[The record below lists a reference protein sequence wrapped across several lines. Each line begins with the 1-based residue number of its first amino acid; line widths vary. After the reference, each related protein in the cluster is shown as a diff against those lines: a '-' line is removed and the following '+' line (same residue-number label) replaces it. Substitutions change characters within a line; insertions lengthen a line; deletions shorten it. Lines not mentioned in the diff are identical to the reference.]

1 MAANDNIV
9 QFQRAARDINPGRF
23 LIPERLVE
31 ARLAKR
37 WNQTELANDVGVTRQ
52 SISTYEMGT
61 KKPEP
66 DTMSALARA
75 LEQPISFF
83 TRGDLPTF
91 GPASANFYRKV
102 GADTKRRNSACAVYA
117 NWLGQAAFAFDVFV
131 NYPDLDL
138 PSFEPKETNTNRYSE
153 EEIEA
158 IAEKVRE
165 HFGLG
170 LGPISNVVRLLESKG
185 VIVCRVVIPDEKIEA
200 FSFWRGDR
208 AFVFLA
214 SEKDSAARA
223 RLDAAHELGH
233 LCMHRWVSAEEID
246 DEKALKEIEREADR
260 FAAAFLL
267 PRKSFP
273 NEIYSPRLM
282 AFVDLKRRWKVS
294 IQAMVLRCKTLGLFD
309 EQQVTTLYK
318 QISARKWRTSEPM
331 DGEGGLPLE
340 QPLLLKKIA
349 EMVLLAGKIKRDEL
363 KGALGFAPSWIEK
376 LVGLPP
382 GALDQDGDID
392 INPTLKLN

>member
-1 MAANDNIV
+1 MAANDNII
-9 QFQRAARDINPGRF
+9 QFSKAARDESLGRL
-23 LIPERLVE
+23 LIPERLLE
-31 ARLAKR
+31 ARLTKR
-37 WNQTELANDVGVTRQ
+37 WNQSELANAVGVTRQ

-66 DTMSALARA
+66 TTMAAIARE

-117 NWLGQAAFAFDVFV
+117 DWLAQTAYAFDAFV
-131 NYPDLDL
+131 NYPELNL
-138 PSFEPKETNTNRYSE
+138 PSFEPHETGTNRYSE
-153 EEIEA
+153 EEIEQ
-158 IAEKVRE
+158 IAETVRD

-185 VIVCRVVIPDEKIEA
+185 IIVCRVVIPDEKIEA

-214 SEKDSAARA
+214 SDKDSAARA

-233 LCMHRWVSAEEID
+233 LCMHQWVGAEEIE
-246 DEKALKEIEREADR
+246 DEKTLKEIEKEADR

-273 NEIYSPRLM
+273 NEIYSPRLL
-282 AFVDLKRRWKVS
+282 AFVDLKQRWKVS
-294 IQAMVLRCKTLGLFD
+294 IAAMVYRCKSLGIFD
-309 EQQVTTLYK
+309 EQQVTNLYK
-318 QISARKWRTSEPM
+318 QISARKWRKQEPL
-331 DGEGGLPLE
+331 DGPDGLPLE
-340 QPLLLKKIA
+340 QPLLLTRIA
-349 EMVLLAGKIKRDEL
+349 EMVLMAGRIKRDEL
-363 KGALGFAPSWIEK
+363 KAALGFSSSVIEK

-382 GALDQDGDID
+382 GALDNDDHVEIA
-392 INPTLKLN
+392 PSLK

>member
-1 MAANDNIV
+1 MAANDNVV
-9 QFQRAARDINPGRF
+9 QFPKAARDENQGRL

-37 WNQTELANDVGVTRQ
+37 WNQTELANAVGVTRQ
-52 SISTYEMGT
+52 SISTYELGT
-61 KKPEP
+61 KKPDP
-66 DTMSALARA
+66 STMMAIAEH

-102 GADTKRRNSACAVYA
+102 GADTKRRNAACAVYA
-117 NWLGQAAFAFDVFV
+117 KWLAQTAFALDEFV
-131 NYPDLDL
+131 NYPVLDL
-138 PSFEPKETNTNRYSE
+138 PSFEPKQSGSNRYTE
-153 EEIEA
+153 EEIEE
-158 IAEKVRE
+158 ISEKVRQ

-185 VIVCRVVIPDEKIEA
+185 VIVCRVVIPKEKIEA

-214 SEKDSAARA
+214 SEKESAARA

-233 LCMHRWVSAEEID
+233 LCMHQWVGAEEIE
-246 DEKALKEIEREADR
+246 DEKILKEIEREADR

-282 AFVDLKRRWKVS
+282 AFLDLKQRWKVS
-294 IQAMVLRCKTLGLFD
+294 IQAMVYRCKTLGLFD
-309 EQQVTTLYK
+309 DQQVTNLYK
-318 QISARKWRTSEPM
+318 QISARKWRTNEPL
-331 DGEGGLPLE
+331 DGVGGLPLE
-340 QPLLLKKIA
+340 QPLLLSKVA
-349 EMVLLAGKIKRDEL
+349 QTVLEAGKMERDEL
-363 KGALGFAPSWIEK
+363 KAALGFASSWIER
-376 LVGLPP
+376 LTGMEI
-382 GALDQDGDID
+382 GALDDKDD
-392 INPTLKLN
+392 LEINLTLK